1 MVGRRWEG
9 ARMRAKY
16 LGPGEPKQPK
26 EISEL
31 LGSIIEK
38 AAVGI
43 DVRQADLI
51 GDWETF
57 APPDWVTFGTPV
69 GVRDLSLLV
78 EVSDGSAATLLKY
91 QISDLLVA
99 IEERFGGGLVT
110 GVRVK
115 VARA

>member
-1 MVGRRWEG
+1 
-9 ARMRAKY
+9 MRAKY
-16 LGPGEPKQPK
+16 LGPPEPGQPK

-38 AAVGI
+38 AAVGV
-43 DVRQADLI
+43 DVRQTDLI
-51 GDWETF
+51 GEWETF
-57 APPDWVTFGTPV
+57 APTDWVTFGRPV

-91 QISDLLVA
+91 QIPDLLAV
-99 IEERFGGGLVT
+99 INERFGSGLVT

-115 VARA
+115 VSRA